1 MKPQHDSDLM
11 LFVDGELDDATAR
24 ALEERLPRDV
34 SARAKVEA
42 VGELG
47 ELVRGH
53 LELSADAV
61 PSKRFDALWREIDK
75 GIDREREAAAEPA
88 REVSRAPAA
97 GMVRRIG
104 RWFDRYRGHVLTGAV
119 SAGAV
124 AALALLLNTPGGPD
138 GETRTVADR
147 PIADRP
153 IADRPPAERP
163 PANPPV
169 ETMVTHQPAEIES
182 LDTPGG
188 TGTVFN
194 LEDEDGSTTVIWVT
208 PEDTVEGI

>member
-1 MKPQHDSDLM
+1 MKPSHDVDLM
-11 LFVDGELDDATAR
+11 ALADGEVDER
-24 ALEERLPRDV
+24 ELEELMRDPL
-34 SARAKVEA
+34 ARGKVEA

-53 LELSADAV
+53 LELSADAL
-61 PSKRFDALWREIDK
+61 PQKKLDALWREIDK
-75 GIDREREAAAEPA
+75 GIDRDRASVSEPA
-88 REVSRAPAA
+88 KASAPAPA
-97 GMVRRIG
+97 GVLRRIG
-104 RWFDRYRGHVLTGAV
+104 RWFDHYRSHIITGAV

-124 AALALLLNTPGGPD
+124 AALALVLRPGDD
-138 GETRTVADR
+138 GQIGSPRGGTIDTA
-147 PIADRP
+147 
-153 IADRPPAERP
+153 
-163 PANPPV
+163 PV
-169 ETMVTHQPAEIES
+169 VHRPAEIEA

>member
-1 MKPQHDSDLM
+1 MKSSHDIDLM
-11 LFVDGELDDATAR
+11 ALADGEADER
-24 ALEERLPRDV
+24 ELEERLRDPL
-34 SARAKVEA
+34 ARRKVEA

-61 PSKRFDALWREIDK
+61 PQKKLDALWREIDK
-75 GIDREREAAAEPA
+75 GIDREQES
-88 REVSRAPAA
+88 VQAPAA
-97 GMVRRIG
+97 REGETAPAPVGLLRRIG
-104 RWFDRYRGHVLTGAV
+104 RWFDHHRSHIITGAV

-124 AALALLLNTPGGPD
+124 AALALVLRGPGEG
-138 GETRTVADR
+138 GQ
-147 PIADRP
+147 IAGRGTNVIDTQ
-153 IADRPPAERP
+153 PAAHR
-163 PANPPV
+163 
-169 ETMVTHQPAEIES
+169 PAEIEA

-188 TGTVFN
+188 TSTVFN